1 MDTVF
6 LQEKKVFINSGGDYD
21 SKSWYCKGR
30 FKNHDQNKL
39 EAPSDGISILKL
51 NIACQFLHFAK
62 TEDIWLKSALKVERG
77 VLLTS
82 PEN

>member
-1 MDTVF
+1 M
-6 LQEKKVFINSGGDYD
+6 GG
-21 SKSWYCKGR
+21 G

-51 NIACQFLHFAK
+51 NTACQFLDFAK

-82 PEN
+82 GRKSF